1 MFPHCS
7 PVVNGRND
15 GLKKGGKSVKL
26 AINFNNQAH
35 LLNGQN
41 NIYDTWIL
49 KCIMDSRV
57 C

>member
-49 KCIMDSRV
+49 K
-57 C
+57 